1 MEMGVH
7 TTNLFAL
14 LQLRH
19 VQANGLRRCFQR
31 SRSWVHRF
39 EVTSVLNG
47 HRGCVNTIRWSSD
60 GEILV
65 SGSDDMMVHLW
76 RLGPHLSGHATRPSA
91 CLPTLHRH
99 NIFDAIMTGDKQSI
113 VSCGADGYVCLTDI
127 YSGQKMKLFEP
138 DRGHFFAFKIA
149 TLPDSLGRTFFVSCS
164 DGCVRRFDL
173 REDDHAIAVNTG
185 GIGLAGLSVNP
196 ARTNTI
202 AVGGN
207 DPFLRIY
214 DIRTLRM
221 HLEPGAATDMA
232 LTPAVSLHSTENMIR
247 KQRYGM
253 ASSLFSRS
261 EVGISGV
268 CWSSSGQSLLANYRG
283 GEIELFDVGPSATS
297 ETDVAL
303 AEKTT
308 HISLPSE
315 ACSAVTLPASSV
327 LLSSRRSFEGRPNEE
342 TCAKEVQFLCGEAA
356 VGSGG
361 DCGNFYVW
369 DVSSGGLLK
378 KLRADRH
385 IVNCVAPHPTWPLV
399 ATSGIDSEIKVFD
412 VADVKVSVPRSG
424 SFSGITS
431 QSQEA
436 QETGSGTSP
445 SPSDSDPSP
454 ELPEHADV
462 AFQEAAVEE
471 ATAFRRQGNEAVG
484 QADWIS
490 ALGFYDQALQRL
502 RFAQGGTLRS
512 ETESLELDVRLRC
525 AFCSLNLEEFDSAVV
540 HCNRVIQL
548 DAYNTQAFCRRAVAH
563 GGLLDFA
570 AAYSDIDAAASLAPE
585 DSDIARIR
593 SRLKKHEK
601 RQLKGWRR

>member
-7 TTNLFAL
+7 AANMFAL

-19 VQANGLRRCFQR
+19 VQAKGLRCCFQR
-31 SRSWVHRF
+31 NRSWVDRF

-47 HRGCVNTIRWSSD
+47 HRGCVNTTRWSPD
-60 GEILV
+60 GELLV

-76 RLGPHLSGHATRPSA
+76 RLGPHLSGHAIRPSV

-99 NIFDAIMTGDKQSI
+99 NIFDAIITGDMQRV

-149 TLPDSLGRTFFVSCS
+149 TLPDFLDRTFFVSCN
-164 DGCVRRFDL
+164 DGCVRHFDL
-173 REDDHAIAVNTG
+173 REEDHAVAVNTG

-196 ARTNTI
+196 ARTDTI

-207 DPFLRIY
+207 DAFLRIY

-221 HLEPGAATDMA
+221 HPESRAATDMP

-247 KQRYGM
+247 KQRSM
-253 ASSLFSRS
+253 ASSLLSRS

-268 CWSSSGQSLLANYRG
+268 CWSFSGQSLLANYRG
-283 GEIELFDVGPSATS
+283 GEIELFDVGPSTTS
-297 ETDVAL
+297 ETAVAVT
-303 AEKTT
+303 EKTT
-308 HISLPSE
+308 QVSLPSE

-327 LLSSRRSFEGRPNEE
+327 RLSSRRSFEGRTNEE

-369 DVSSGGLLK
+369 DASSGGLLK
-378 KLRADRH
+378 KLRADRY

-399 ATSGIDSEIKVFD
+399 ATSGIDSEIKILD
-412 VADVKVSVPRSG
+412 VADVDVRMRRSG
-424 SFSGITS
+424 TFGGSES

-445 SPSDSDPSP
+445 SPSASDPSP
-454 ELPEHADV
+454 ELPATWHA
-462 AFQEAAVEE
+462 EAE
-471 ATAFRRQGNEAVG
+471 
-484 QADWIS
+484 
-490 ALGFYDQALQRL
+490 
-502 RFAQGGTLRS
+502 FA
-512 ETESLELDVRLRC
+512 
-525 AFCSLNLEEFDSAVV
+525 
-540 HCNRVIQL
+540 
-548 DAYNTQAFCRRAVAH
+548 
-563 GGLLDFA
+563 
-570 AAYSDIDAAASLAPE
+570 
-585 DSDIARIR
+585 
-593 SRLKKHEK
+593 
-601 RQLKGWRR
+601 